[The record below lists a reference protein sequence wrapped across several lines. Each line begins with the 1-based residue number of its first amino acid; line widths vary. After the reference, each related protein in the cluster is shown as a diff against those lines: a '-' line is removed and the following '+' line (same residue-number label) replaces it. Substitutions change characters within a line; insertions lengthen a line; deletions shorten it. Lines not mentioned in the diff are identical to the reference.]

1 MQGCDAQGSKEG
13 DAGTPAVCGS
23 HGAMTA
29 VYGRKGACLALVRS
43 TFVRF
48 GV

>member
-1 MQGCDAQGSKEG
+1 MLGCAAQDRRDGE
-13 DAGTPAVCGS
+13 AGTPAVRGG
-23 HGAMTA
+23 HGAATA

-48 GV
+48 AV